1 MHIRNYETVFLTSS
15 IIDIVITIG
24 APSETDGEVKGF
36 SLVYSGNFLV
46 EAEVNEMGRL
56 RFNMG
61 IHPMGLQWYLKP
73 GGMFETPEVVL
84 VRSNEGLGGMS
95 RSFHRLILDRL
106 IPRNWSDQ
114 DPPILLNTW
123 EAKYFHVNH
132 NNVVEMAQMVIWF
145 SQSLLFIVIFITL
158 KSIGI

>member
-1 MHIRNYETVFLTSS
+1 LFLKQT
-15 IIDIVITIG
+15 VITVG

-36 SLVYSGNFLV
+36 ALVYSGNFLV

-73 GGMFETPEVVL
+73 GGMFETPEAVL

-132 NNVVEMAQMVIWF
+132 NNVVEMAQMVRP
-145 SQSLLFIVIFITL
+145 
-158 KSIGI
+158 